1 MKRIV
6 GIVLFIVGLVGAFIT
21 GLDAY
26 NNTES
31 VKIFGKQITLSQA
44 DWTPVIISGA
54 VMLVGIVLLMSGS
67 KGRSKARR

>member
-1 MKRIV
+1 MKRLV
-6 GIVLFIVGLVGAFIT
+6 GIVLFIVGLVGAFVT

-54 VMLVGIVLLMSGS
+54 VMLVGLVLLLSGS